1 MTPIEIVA
9 LIKNENPKLMSNIQG
24 KQAAQFVREA
34 WQLISKQ
41 IEAVDEGLVKVP
53 GLGSFRVRQVEQDKD
68 GTKTKVKKILFKASA
83 GKAKST
89 KQPAKKK
96 S

>member
-24 KQAAQFVREA
+24 KQAALFVREA

-68 GTKTKVKKILFKASA
+68 GTKTKVKKIIFKAA
-83 GKAKST
+83 TGKSKST
-89 KQPAKKK
+89 KPGTKKK

>member
-53 GLGSFRVRQVEQDKD
+53 GLGSFRVRQVEQEKD
-68 GTKTKVKKILFKASA
+68 GTKTKVRKIIFKASS
-83 GKAKST
+83 GKARSS
-89 KQPAKKK
+89 KQPTKKK
-96 S
+96 T